1 MIMASVSS
9 SSFSLVSNVSPIA
22 TYSSHKFCATKPF
35 NSGKKGDLE
44 GERTFDL
51 CHDERVRACVCVCW
65 EESVCVCWGKVC
77 VCVLGPGGK
86 YVCVGGSNL
95 GLKAW

>member
-51 CHDERVRACVCVCW
+51 CHDERVRACVCVLG
-65 EESVCVCWGKVC
+65 ESVCVCAGVWGKIC
-77 VCVLGPGGK
+77 VCWGGQTSVSRPGE
-86 YVCVGGSNL
+86 S
-95 GLKAW
+95 AE